1 MSKITKFRQRFATFK
16 LQLISHNIHTFP
28 ELLIYLSCFIFC
40 YKVIEYQTFRKVKH
54 TTFMF
59 HFYFQCFILKTLREK
74 NKNTVGA
81 IQNPCGSDSKTLRE
95 RESAPSVF

>member
-54 TTFMF
+54 TTFM
-59 HFYFQCFILKTLREK
+59 
-74 NKNTVGA
+74 GA
-81 IQNPCGSDSKTLRE
+81 TDKPCGEGVRILTQNHC
-95 RESAPSVF
+95 

>member
-1 MSKITKFRQRFATFK
+1 MSNLEVTKKQYSKLKTMSKITKFHQRFATFK

-40 YKVIEYQTFRKVKH
+40 YKVIEYQAFQKVKH

-59 HFYFQCFILKTLREK
+59 HF
-74 NKNTVGA
+74 
-81 IQNPCGSDSKTLRE
+81 
-95 RESAPSVF
+95 

>member
-1 MSKITKFRQRFATFK
+1 MSKITKFRQRFTTFK
-16 LQLISHNIHTFP
+16 LQLISHNIHTFS

-59 HFYFQCFILKTLREK
+59 HF
-74 NKNTVGA
+74 
-81 IQNPCGSDSKTLRE
+81 
-95 RESAPSVF
+95 